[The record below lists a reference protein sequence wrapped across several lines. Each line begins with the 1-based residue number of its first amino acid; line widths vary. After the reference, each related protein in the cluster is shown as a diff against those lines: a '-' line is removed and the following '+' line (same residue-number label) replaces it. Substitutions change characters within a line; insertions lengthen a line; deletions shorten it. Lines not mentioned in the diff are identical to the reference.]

1 MLDSPVRV
9 ALLAR
14 PGDARDQ
21 LRRAL
26 AELGASLVAEG
37 DPADLDPG
45 QVAGEKP
52 TVVLVSLEPAIED
65 SLSRFDELLAA
76 PGIEV
81 MYDDAETTRQL
92 DGWDLARWARH
103 VAAKLVGSD
112 LLPPA
117 PGGSDQ
123 VPEMHLTLEPGAP
136 PTPAQQMAHAKL
148 EDYAA
153 ESLDLSEWV
162 PTEPSL
168 AISGALPSDGM
179 VTDGSGSDAAAADD
193 DLAFDLDLADL
204 ELALEGGDA
213 AIAATTPS
221 RPAASDLDDLDFNA
235 SEFDIDLSALPA
247 EGSRLAT
254 DTESDPSALDDEP
267 LLAHVEREGG
277 PVSFSSFTDEEAPL
291 GEHMDDD
298 VAALAAQL
306 DAYDAQ
312 ERDPEPAAIDFSSN
326 AIEAADVPMVEA
338 PAPAPPASP
347 PRATGGFGS
356 LELMPMDGDHSDAP
370 VVVAFEAPPV
380 REAPVASKPSRLS
393 LVDDLGSAPVDNRPT
408 VQGALLVLAG
418 LGGPD
423 AVRQLLS
430 ALPPNLPAPV
440 LLYQHLDT
448 GKHDRLLG
456 QLAKASQL
464 PLDLAVEGQAAFA
477 GRVGVL
483 QPGVGVRFDGGGFA
497 YVAVKNLSDV
507 ASALP
512 AANSVVLLLSGADP
526 SVVPAVLA
534 LQAAGALV
542 LAQEPSSCFDSTAA
556 GLLINAG
563 AFAASPADLARIV
576 IERWK

>member
-37 DPADLDPG
+37 DPAELDPG
-45 QVAGEKP
+45 QVAAEKP
-52 TVVLVSLEPAIED
+52 TVVLVSLEAAIED
-65 SLSRFDELLAA
+65 SLTRFDDLLAA

-103 VAAKLVGSD
+103 LAAKLVGTD

-117 PGGSDQ
+117 PGGSDH
-123 VPEMHLTLEPGAP
+123 VPEINLTLEPGAP
-136 PTPAQQMAHAKL
+136 RTPAQEMANEKL

-168 AISGALPSDGM
+168 ANAGLTPNELAASTPSA
-179 VTDGSGSDAAAADD
+179 VDAAPADD
-193 DLAFDLDLADL
+193 ELSLEFDLGGL
-204 ELALEGGDA
+204 ELAMEGGQGEVA
-213 AIAATTPS
+213 APS
-221 RPAASDLDDLDFNA
+221 TQASRQDHDDLEFNDA
-235 SEFDIDLSALPA
+235 DFDIDLSALPA
-247 EGSRLAT
+247 EGSTLPTAH
-254 DTESDPSALDDEP
+254 EPEHAPVDDEP
-267 LLAHVEREGG
+267 LLADLELEGG
-277 PVSFSSFTDEEAPL
+277 TVNFSSFTDEEAPM
-291 GEHMDDD
+291 GEHLDDD

-306 DAYDAQ
+306 DAYDAEDRHQ
-312 ERDPEPAAIDFSSN
+312 ETAAAIDFTSN
-326 AIEAADVPMVEA
+326 GSAEPPSTPASATVEA
-338 PAPAPPASP
+338 PAAPAPRAASS
-347 PRATGGFGS
+347 FGS
-356 LELMPMDGDHSDAP
+356 LELMPMDGAP
-370 VVVAFEAPPV
+370 AVAVAVVAP
-380 REAPVASKPSRLS
+380 APVAAPAATSRLS
-393 LVDDLGSAPVDNRPT
+393 LVDDTATIDNRPAAP
-408 VQGALLVLAG
+408 GALLVMAG

-430 ALPPNLPAPV
+430 ALPSNLPVPV

-464 PLDLAVEGQAAFA
+464 PLDLAVEGKSAFA

-483 QPGVGVRFDGGGFA
+483 QPGIGVRRDGGGFT
-497 YVAVKNLSDV
+497 YVAVSALADV
-507 ASALP
+507 AAALP
-512 AANSVVLLLSGADP
+512 AADSVVLLLSGADP

-534 LQAAGALV
+534 LMGAGALV
-542 LAQEPSSCFDSTAA
+542 LAQDPASCFDSVAA
-556 GLLINAG
+556 DQLINAG
-563 AFAASPADLARIV
+563 AVAASPAELARLV

>member
-1 MLDSPVRV
+1 MLESPVRV

-37 DPADLDPG
+37 DPAELDPG

-65 SLSRFDELLAA
+65 SLSRFDDLLAA

-103 VAAKLVGSD
+103 LAAKLVGSD

-117 PGGSDQ
+117 PGGSDH
-123 VPEMHLTLEPGAP
+123 VPEVNLTLEPGAP
-136 PTPAQQMAHAKL
+136 RTPAQEMAGEKL
-148 EDYAA
+148 EDYAV

-168 AISGALPSDGM
+168 ATATVVPVEAQELSL
-179 VTDGSGSDAAAADD
+179 AAADD
-193 DLAFDLDLADL
+193 PDDALSLDIDLGGL
-204 ELALEGGDA
+204 ELAMEGGHHEVA
-213 AIAATTPS
+213 APTFQAAD
-221 RPAASDLDDLDFNA
+221 SDQDDLDFNPDD
-235 SEFDIDLSALPA
+235 FDIDLSALPD
-247 EGSRLAT
+247 EGSPLPTAH
-254 DTESDPSALDDEP
+254 EAEPALLDDEP
-267 LLAHVEREGG
+267 LLADLEMEGG
-277 PVSFSSFTDEEAPL
+277 TVNFSSFTDEEAPM
-291 GEHMDDD
+291 GEHLDDD

-306 DAYDAQ
+306 DAYEAQ
-312 ERDPEPAAIDFSSN
+312 DRQPEPAAIDFTSR
-326 AIEAADVPMVEA
+326 AAPEPPGA
-338 PAPAPPASP
+338 PAPSAATAPAA
-347 PRATGGFGS
+347 RAGSLFGS
-356 LELMPMDGDHSDAP
+356 LELLPMDGDHA
-370 VVVAFEAPPV
+370 APP
-380 REAPVASKPSRLS
+380 PVAVP
-393 LVDDLGSAPVDNRPT
+393 APVDVAAPPAVPVSRMSLVQGGDDAPIDNRPAAP
-408 VQGALLVLAG
+408 GALLVIAG

-430 ALPPNLPAPV
+430 NLPPNLPVPV

-464 PLDLAVEGQAAFA
+464 PLDLATEGRMAFA
-477 GRVGVL
+477 GRVAVL
-483 QPGVGVRFDGGGFA
+483 QPGIGVRREGSGFA
-497 YVAVKNLSDV
+497 FVA
-507 ASALP
+507 ASALADVAAALP
-512 AANSVVLLLSGADP
+512 AVDSVVLLLSGADP

-534 LQAAGALV
+534 LQADGALV
-542 LAQEPSSCFDSTAA
+542 LAQDPSSCFDSVAS
-556 GLLINAG
+556 GQLIDAG
-563 AFAASPADLARIV
+563 AVAASPAELARIV

>member
-26 AELGASLVAEG
+26 AELGARLVAEG
-37 DPADLDPG
+37 DPAELDPG

-65 SLSRFDELLAA
+65 SLSRFDDLLAA
-76 PGIEV
+76 PGIDV

-103 VAAKLVGSD
+103 LAAKLVGTD

-123 VPEMHLTLEPGAP
+123 LPEANLTLEPGAP
-136 PTPAQQMAHAKL
+136 PTPDQEMAGEKL

-168 AISGALPSDGM
+168 AVVDVPAPEA
-179 VTDGSGSDAAAADD
+179 VPAPAHAEAAPGLED
-193 DLAFDLDLADL
+193 DLSLDLDLGGL
-204 ELALEGGDA
+204 ELAMESAGDE
-213 AIAATTPS
+213 IAA
-221 RPAASDLDDLDFNA
+221 PAIQATGSDLDDLEFNA
-235 SEFDIDLSALPA
+235 ADFEIDLSALPE
-247 EGSRLAT
+247 EGSPLPTAQVSE
-254 DTESDPSALDDEP
+254 DAPLDDEP
-267 LLAHVEREGG
+267 LLADIALDEGT
-277 PVSFSSFTDEEAPL
+277 VNLSSYADAEAPL
-291 GEHMDDD
+291 GEHLDDD

-306 DAYDAQ
+306 EAYEAQ
-312 ERDPEPAAIDFSSN
+312 EREPEPAPLDFTSN
-326 AIEAADVPMVEA
+326 AAPEPRSAASSP
-338 PAPAPPASP
+338 PAAAPPPARTS
-347 PRATGGFGS
+347 GGFGA
-356 LELMPMDGDHSDAP
+356 LELMPMDGDHSAP
-370 VVVAFEAPPV
+370 A
-380 REAPVASKPSRLS
+380 APVAAAAATPAPVEARPPAPASHLS
-393 LVDDLGSAPVDNRPT
+393 LVDADTDAAVDNRPAAP
-408 VQGALLVLAG
+408 GALLVIAG

-430 ALPPNLPAPV
+430 ALPPNLPVPV

-456 QLAKASQL
+456 QLAKASKL
-464 PLDLAVEGQAAFA
+464 PLDLATPGKIAFA
-477 GRVGVL
+477 GRVGLL
-483 QPGVGVRFDGGGFA
+483 QPGVGVRHDGRGFT
-497 YVAVKNLSDV
+497 YVDV
-507 ASALP
+507 AALADVAAALP
-512 AANSVVLLLSGADP
+512 AADSMVLLLSGADP
-526 SVVPAVLA
+526 SVVPAVLG
-534 LQAAGALV
+534 LQGAGGLV
-542 LAQEPSSCFDSTAA
+542 LAQDPESCFDATAA
-556 GLLINAG
+556 GQIISAG
-563 AFAASPADLARIV
+563 AVAASPAELARIV

>member
-26 AELGASLVAEG
+26 AELGARLVAEG
-37 DPADLDPG
+37 DPAELDPA
-45 QVAGEKP
+45 QVASEQP

-65 SLSRFDELLAA
+65 SLSRFDDLLAA
-76 PGIEV
+76 PGIDV

-103 VAAKLVGSD
+103 LAAKLVGTD

-117 PGGSDQ
+117 PGGSDH
-123 VPEMHLTLEPGAP
+123 VPEMNLTLEPGAP
-136 PTPAQQMAHAKL
+136 RTPAQEMADEKL

-168 AISGALPSDGM
+168 ATAEPTAG
-179 VTDGSGSDAAAADD
+179 DAVQAQPDVVESIAEEAE
-193 DLAFDLDLADL
+193 LSLDLDLGGL
-204 ELALEGGDA
+204 ELAMESGRAEDAPPSIQATGGQH
-213 AIAATTPS
+213 
-221 RPAASDLDDLDFNA
+221 DDLEFNA
-235 SEFDIDLSALPA
+235 ADFDIDLSALPE
-247 EGSRLAT
+247 EGSRLPTAS
-254 DTESDPSALDDEP
+254 EPELSLMDEAP
-267 LLAHVEREGG
+267 LLVDLELEGG
-277 PVSFSSFTDEEAPL
+277 TVNFSSFTDEEAPMSA
-291 GEHMDDD
+291 HMDDD

-312 ERDPEPAAIDFSSN
+312 DRQPEPAAIDFTSN
-326 AIEAADVPMVEA
+326 AAAEPE
-338 PAPAPPASP
+338 PAPAAAPVAPPA
-347 PRATGGFGS
+347 PRPSSGFGS
-356 LELMPMDGDHSDAP
+356 LELMPMDGEHASAPSAP
-370 VVVAFEAPPV
+370 VAAPAV
-380 REAPVASKPSRLS
+380 REAPAPVSNSRLS
-393 LVDDLGSAPVDNRPT
+393 LVDDSDAAAIDNRPAAP
-408 VQGALLVLAG
+408 GALLVIAG

-430 ALPPNLPAPV
+430 ALPENLPVPV

-456 QLAKASQL
+456 QLAKASKL
-464 PLDLAVEGQAAFA
+464 PLDLAVAGKMAFA

-483 QPGVGVRFDGGGFA
+483 QPGVGVRQDGSGFA
-497 YVAVKNLSDV
+497 YVDV
-507 ASALP
+507 AALADVAAALP
-512 AANSVVLLLSGADP
+512 AADSVVLLLSGADP

-534 LQAAGALV
+534 LKGAGALV
-542 LAQEPSSCFDSTAA
+542 LAQDPSSCFDSVAA

-563 AFAASPADLARIV
+563 AVAASPPELARIV

>member
-1 MLDSPVRV
+1 MLEAPVRV

-26 AELGASLVAEG
+26 VDLGAQLVVEG
-37 DPADLDPG
+37 DPAELDPG
-45 QVAGEKP
+45 QVAGEQP
-52 TVVLVSLEPAIED
+52 NVVLVSLEPAIED
-65 SLSRFDELLAA
+65 SLARFDELLSA

-103 VAAKLVGSD
+103 LATKLVGAD

-117 PGGSDQ
+117 PGGSDL
-123 VPEMHLTLEPGAP
+123 VPEVNLTLEPGAP
-136 PTPAQQMAHAKL
+136 RTPAQEMVNEKL

-162 PTEPSL
+162 PTELSL
-168 AISGALPSDGM
+168 ASTQSSANEEP
-179 VTDGSGSDAAAADD
+179 AAPEAAVAATAVEQDMSFD
-193 DLAFDLDLADL
+193 FDLGGL
-204 ELALEGGDA
+204 ELALEDDDA
-213 AIAATTPS
+213 APTAPAVQRVAAE
-221 RPAASDLDDLDFNA
+221 ADDLEFNA
-235 SEFDIDLSALPA
+235 ADFDIDLSALPR
-247 EGSRLAT
+247 EGSPMPTAHEPEL
-254 DTESDPSALDDEP
+254 LDLDMDDAP
-267 LLAHVEREGG
+267 LLADLQLEGG
-277 PVSFSSFTDEEAPL
+277 PVSFSSFTDEEASL

-306 DAYDAQ
+306 EAYEAQ
-312 ERDPEPAAIDFSSN
+312 EREPDPVAIDFTRS
-326 AIEAADVPMVEA
+326 EAPTPSPVVAAAVEA
-338 PAPAPPASP
+338 PAP
-347 PRATGGFGS
+347 RATSSFGS
-356 LELMPMDGDHSDAP
+356 LELMPMDAEPSAP
-370 VVVAFEAPPV
+370 AAPAPPAP
-380 REAPVASKPSRLS
+380 RETPVAAPLSRMS
-393 LVDDLGSAPVDNRPT
+393 LANVSGEGPIDNLATAP
-408 VQGALLVLAG
+408 GALLVIAG

-430 ALPPNLPAPV
+430 ALPPTLRVPV

-448 GKHDRLLG
+448 GRHERLLG

-464 PLDLAVEGQAAFA
+464 PLDLAVEGKIAFS

-483 QPGVGVRFDGGGFA
+483 PPGMGVSHNQGSFVYIA
-497 YVAVKNLSDV
+497 IPALSDL

-512 AANSVVLLLSGADP
+512 AAESVVLLLSGADP

-534 LQAAGALV
+534 LHNGGGMV
-542 LAQEPSSCFDSTAA
+542 LAQDPESCFDATAA
-556 GLLINAG
+556 GLLIDAG
-563 AFAASPADLARIV
+563 AVAASPAELARIV

>member
-26 AELGASLVAEG
+26 AELGARLVAEG
-37 DPADLDPG
+37 DPAELDPG

-65 SLSRFDELLAA
+65 SLSRFDDLLAA
-76 PGIEV
+76 PGIDV

-103 VAAKLVGSD
+103 LAAKLVGTD

-117 PGGSDQ
+117 PGGSDH
-123 VPEMHLTLEPGAP
+123 VPEINLTLEPGAP
-136 PTPAQQMAHAKL
+136 RTPAQEMADEKL

-168 AISGALPSDGM
+168 ASTQLPAH
-179 VTDGSGSDAAAADD
+179 DATLADAETPADAPAND
-193 DLAFDLDLADL
+193 DLALDIDLGGL
-204 ELALEGGDA
+204 ELALEGGVDDSADDFA
-213 AIAATTPS
+213 APSLQAAAP
-221 RPAASDLDDLDFNA
+221 DHDDLDFNPA
-235 SEFDIDLSALPA
+235 DFDIDLSALPD
-247 EGSRLAT
+247 EGSPLPTAH
-254 DTESDPSALDDEP
+254 EPEHAPLDEAP
-267 LLAHVEREGG
+267 LLVDMELEGG
-277 PVSFSSFTDEEAPL
+277 TVNFSSFTDEETPM
-291 GEHMDDD
+291 GESMDDD

-306 DAYDAQ
+306 EAYEAQ
-312 ERDPEPAAIDFSSN
+312 ERAPEPAPIDFTSN
-326 AIEAADVPMVEA
+326 AAPSAPSVPSAAPVS
-338 PAPAPPASP
+338 APPAS
-347 PRATGGFGS
+347 AGFGS
-356 LELMPMDGDHSDAP
+356 LELMPMDVDLSTPARTAAP
-370 VVVAFEAPPV
+370 VEAPV
-380 REAPVASKPSRLS
+380 LREAPAAVAASRLS
-393 LVDDLGSAPVDNRPT
+393 LVDDGEDATIDNRPAAP
-408 VQGALLVLAG
+408 GALLVLAG

-430 ALPPNLPAPV
+430 ALPPNLPVPV

-456 QLAKASQL
+456 QLAKASKL
-464 PLDLAVEGQAAFA
+464 PLDLAVDGKIAFA

-483 QPGVGVRFDGGGFA
+483 QPGVGVRHDGGGFTF
-497 YVAVKNLSDV
+497 VAVSALADV
-507 ASALP
+507 ATALP
-512 AANSVVLLLSGADP
+512 AADSVVLLLSGADP

-534 LQAAGALV
+534 LQQAGALV
-542 LAQEPSSCFDSTAA
+542 LAQDPSSCFDSTAA
-556 GLLINAG
+556 GLLIDAG
-563 AFAASPADLARIV
+563 AVAASPAELARIV

>member
-1 MLDSPVRV
+1 MLESPVRV

-26 AELGASLVAEG
+26 VDLGAQLVVEG
-37 DPADLDPG
+37 DPAELDPG
-45 QVAGEKP
+45 QVAGEQP
-52 TVVLVSLEPAIED
+52 NVVLVSLEPAIED
-65 SLSRFDELLAA
+65 SLARFDELLSA

-103 VAAKLVGSD
+103 LATKLVGAD

-123 VPEMHLTLEPGAP
+123 VPEVNLTLEPGAP
-136 PTPAQQMAHAKL
+136 RTPAQEMVNEKL

-168 AISGALPSDGM
+168 VSMQPPSSDDASPHETAIAETSLEKEMSFDI
-179 VTDGSGSDAAAADD
+179 
-193 DLAFDLDLADL
+193 DLGGL
-204 ELALEGGDA
+204 ELALDVDDA
-213 AIAATTPS
+213 ALTL
-221 RPAASDLDDLDFNA
+221 PAVRAVADEPDDLEFNA
-235 SEFDIDLSALPA
+235 ADFDIDLSALPHEDSPMPTA
-247 EGSRLAT
+247 QEP
-254 DTESDPSALDDEP
+254 EHLDMDDAP
-267 LLAHVEREGG
+267 LLADLELDGG

-291 GEHMDDD
+291 DEHMDDD

-306 DAYDAQ
+306 EAYEAR
-312 ERDPEPAAIDFSSN
+312 EREPELVAIDFTRNDAPTASP
-326 AIEAADVPMVEA
+326 IAAAVAAAVAVEA
-338 PAPAPPASP
+338 PAP
-347 PRATGGFGS
+347 RATSSFGS
-356 LELMPMDGDHSDAP
+356 LELMPMDAEP
-370 VVVAFEAPPV
+370 
-380 REAPVASKPSRLS
+380 
-393 LVDDLGSAPVDNRPT
+393 SAPAAAEPPPPRAATAAAPISRMSLANVSAEGTIDNLATAP
-408 VQGALLVLAG
+408 GALLVIAG

-423 AVRQLLS
+423 AVRQLLA
-430 ALPPNLPAPV
+430 ALPPTLRVPV

-448 GKHDRLLG
+448 GRHERLLG

-464 PLDLAVEGQAAFA
+464 PLDLAVEGKIAFS

-483 QPGVGVRFDGGGFA
+483 PPGMGVSHNQGSFV
-497 YVAVKNLSDV
+497 YVAIPALSDL

-512 AANSVVLLLSGADP
+512 AAESVVLLLSGADP
-526 SVVPAVLA
+526 AVVPAVLA
-534 LQAAGALV
+534 LHNGGGMV
-542 LAQEPSSCFDSTAA
+542 LAQDPESCFDSTAA
-556 GLLINAG
+556 GLLIDAG
-563 AFAASPADLARIV
+563 AMAASPAELARIV

>member
-1 MLDSPVRV
+1 MLEAPVRV

-37 DPADLDPG
+37 DPAELDPG

-65 SLSRFDELLAA
+65 SLARFDDLLAA

-103 VAAKLVGSD
+103 LAAKLVGSD

-117 PGGSDQ
+117 PGGSDHL
-123 VPEMHLTLEPGAP
+123 PEVNLTLEPGAP
-136 PTPAQQMAHAKL
+136 RTPAQEMADEKL

-168 AISGALPSDGM
+168 ANAELVAIDAVGEETPS
-179 VTDGSGSDAAAADD
+179 TLAAAPAEDELSLD
-193 DLAFDLDLADL
+193 FDLGVL
-204 ELALEGGDA
+204 ELALDSGQDEVA
-213 AIAATTPS
+213 APSIQATGPEH
-221 RPAASDLDDLDFNA
+221 DDLEFNA
-235 SEFDIDLSALPA
+235 ADFDIDLSALPE
-247 EGSRLAT
+247 EGSPLR
-254 DTESDPSALDDEP
+254 SAREPEHAPLDDEP
-267 LLAHVEREGG
+267 LLADVELDGG
-277 PVSFSSFTDEEAPL
+277 TVNFSSFTDEEAAL
-291 GEHMDDD
+291 GEDMDDD

-306 DAYDAQ
+306 DAYHAQ
-312 ERDPEPAAIDFSSN
+312 DRHPETAAAIDFTSN
-326 AIEAADVPMVEA
+326 GSAEPPEKSAAPVVEAAAA
-338 PAPAPPASP
+338 PASRAASS
-347 PRATGGFGS
+347 FGS
-356 LELMPMDGDHSDAP
+356 LELMPMDGAP
-370 VVVAFEAPPV
+370 AAAVPVAAPPPPAPAP
-380 REAPVASKPSRLS
+380 APVATSHLS
-393 LVDDLGSAPVDNRPT
+393 LVDDAAGAAIDNRPAAP
-408 VQGALLVLAG
+408 GALLVMAG

-430 ALPPNLPAPV
+430 ALPPNLPVPV

-456 QLAKASQL
+456 QLAKASKL
-464 PLDLAVEGQAAFA
+464 PLDLAVEGKIAFA

-483 QPGVGVRFDGGGFA
+483 QPGVGVRHDGGGFA
-497 YVAVKNLSDV
+497 YVAVDALADV
-507 ASALP
+507 AAALP
-512 AANSVVLLLSGADP
+512 AADSVVLLLSGADP

-534 LQAAGALV
+534 LKAAGAQV
-542 LAQEPSSCFDSTAA
+542 LAQDPASCFDSVAA
-556 GLLINAG
+556 SQLISAG
-563 AFAASPADLARIV
+563 AVAASPAELARLV

>member
-26 AELGASLVAEG
+26 AELGARLVAEG
-37 DPADLDPG
+37 DPAELDPA

-65 SLSRFDELLAA
+65 SLSRFDDLLAA
-76 PGIEV
+76 PGVDV

-103 VAAKLVGSD
+103 LAAKLVGTD

-117 PGGSDQ
+117 PGGSDHL
-123 VPEMHLTLEPGAP
+123 PEINLTLEPGAP
-136 PTPAQQMAHAKL
+136 RTPAQEMADEKL

-168 AISGALPSDGM
+168 
-179 VTDGSGSDAAAADD
+179 TDAGPTASDAAAAQPAVVDATPAED
-193 DLAFDLDLADL
+193 ELSLDLDLGGL
-204 ELALEGGDA
+204 ELAMEAGRAEEAPPSIEATGGQH
-213 AIAATTPS
+213 
-221 RPAASDLDDLDFNA
+221 DDLEFNA
-235 SEFDIDLSALPA
+235 ADFDIDLSAFPE
-247 EGSRLAT
+247 EGSPL
-254 DTESDPSALDDEP
+254 PSASEPEPTLIDEAP
-267 LLAHVEREGG
+267 LLVDLELEGG
-277 PVSFSSFTDEEAPL
+277 TVNFSSFTDEEAPMSAQ
-291 GEHMDDD
+291 MDDD
-298 VAALAAQL
+298 VAALAAHL
-306 DAYDAQ
+306 DAYEAQ
-312 ERDPEPAAIDFSSN
+312 DRQPEPAAIDFTSN
-326 AIEAADVPMVEA
+326 AAREPEPEPTPAAPEPAAV
-338 PAPAPPASP
+338 PAPRPSSA
-347 PRATGGFGS
+347 FGS
-356 LELMPMDGDHSDAP
+356 LELMPMDGEQPAAPAAAP
-370 VVVAFEAPPV
+370 VAPPV
-380 REAPVASKPSRLS
+380 LGEAPVPASSSRLS
-393 LVDDLGSAPVDNRPT
+393 LVDDNDGAVIDNRPAAP
-408 VQGALLVLAG
+408 GALLVIAG

-430 ALPPNLPAPV
+430 ALPPNLPVPV

-456 QLAKASQL
+456 QLAKASKL
-464 PLDLAVEGQAAFA
+464 PLDLAIEGKIAFA

-483 QPGVGVRFDGGGFA
+483 QPGVGVRHDGRGFA
-497 YVAVKNLSDV
+497 YVAVNALADV
-507 ASALP
+507 PAALP
-512 AANSVVLLLSGADP
+512 AADSVVLLLSGADP

-534 LQAAGALV
+534 LHGAGALV
-542 LAQEPSSCFDSTAA
+542 LAQDPASCFDSVSA
-556 GLLINAG
+556 GLLIDAG
-563 AFAASPADLARIV
+563 AVAASPAELARIV